1 LDELRYLLTIHEFT
15 VTLSLL
21 KNKRPGGQLVD
32 DIDYE
37 LDLHTGRLR
46 QLRPQE
52 LPEQHL
58 ERVRHAPF

>member
-1 LDELRYLLTIHEFT
+1 MTIHEYT
-15 VTLSLL
+15 VSLSLL

-32 DIDYE
+32 EIDYE

-46 QLRPQE
+46 ELLPGE

-58 ERVRHAPF
+58 EIVRRGNSY